1 MGGMGAL
8 TLYLK
13 SLGSASEYRSASAFA
28 PISNPVKAPWG
39 EKAYAGYL
47 AGGVD
52 EGKAW
57 DPTELI
63 KGLSGKDL
71 NVLVDAG
78 TGDDFY
84 KKAQILPEN
93 LQAAATAA
101 GFGQDKVRIN
111 LREGYDHSYYFIS
124 SFVSFFFAWFPTRRA
139 GQEQVNA
146 DPRPSPDCVARRRPG
161 RRPREVPRKV
171 AERLS
176 RGTAMPL

>member
-13 SLGSASEYRSASAFA
+13 SFGSSSPFLSASAFA
-28 PISNPVKAPWG
+28 PISNPTLAPWG

-52 EGKAW
+52 EGKKW

-63 KGLSGKDL
+63 KGLKGKDL
-71 NVLVDAG
+71 KILVDAG

-93 LQAAATAA
+93 LQKAAAEA
-101 GFGQDKVRIN
+101 GFSDDKVEIN
-111 LREGYDHSYYFIS
+111 LREGEGNSAS
-124 SFVSFFFAWFPTRRA
+124 
-139 GQEQVNA
+139 E
-146 DPRPSPDCVARRRPG
+146 
-161 RRPREVPRKV
+161 
-171 AERLS
+171 
-176 RGTAMPL
+176 